1 MPGCCGKLAHSK
13 YMRRINYPI
22 FPIPPYPGDASNPPI
37 RPNSGIGMRE
47 YSSLV
52 ILHSLIIAFPD
63 WSDEDRCE
71 AAIGHADLLIELLAQ
86 K

>member
-1 MPGCCGKLAHSK
+1 
-13 YMRRINYPI
+13 MRRINYPI
-22 FPIPPYPGDASNPPI
+22 FPIPPYAGDASNPPI

-47 YSSLV
+47 YSALV

-63 WSDEDRCE
+63 LEEDELCE
-71 AAIGHADLLIELLAQ
+71 TAISRADLLIELLSH